1 MQACAYNDLQTTQ
14 NIKNEV
20 DSQHV
25 LLDGMGDSMGNTR
38 GFLTAVNDKF
48 KVVRVCVVHLCTAKV
63 SQLHPASFL
72 HALRS

>member
-1 MQACAYNDLQTTQ
+1 
-14 NIKNEV
+14 
-20 DSQHV
+20 
-25 LLDGMGDSMGNTR
+25 MGDSMGNTR